1 MIHQIVLC
9 RLQPDAGPGEVE
21 NLMRQTRV
29 RLLKIP
35 EFRTVTCGKPVESG
49 ADWGF
54 FFAAD
59 FENLDK
65 MRLGQK
71 SITYT
76 RYEREIL
83 TVHVAE
89 RQVLTYEL
97 EPGKDT
103 KYS

>member
-9 RLQPDAGPGEVE
+9 RLPADAAPGQVE
-21 NLMRQTRV
+21 SLMRQTRTW
-29 RLLKIP
+29 LLKIP
-35 EFRTVTCGKPVESG
+35 EFRTVICGKPTEPH
-49 ADWGF
+49 AEWGF

-71 SITYT
+71 SLTYT
-76 RYEREIL
+76 RFEREIL
-83 TVHVAE
+83 TPAIDG
-89 RQVLTYEL
+89 RRVLIYEL
-97 EPGKDT
+97 EPGKDI

>member
-9 RLQPDAGPGEVE
+9 RLRPDAAPGRVDD
-21 NLMRQTRV
+21 LMRQTRS

-35 EFRTVTCGKPVESG
+35 EFRTVACGKPVETEN
-49 ADWGF
+49 AWDF

-65 MRLGQK
+65 MRLGHK
-71 SITYT
+71 SVTYG
-76 RYEREIL
+76 RFEREVL
-83 TVHVAE
+83 TPHVAD
-89 RQVLTYEL
+89 RQTLTYEL
-97 EPGKDT
+97 EPGKDI

>member
-1 MIHQIVLC
+1 
-9 RLQPDAGPGEVE
+9 
-21 NLMRQTRV
+21 MRQTRA

-35 EFRTVTCGKPVESG
+35 EFRTVICGKPVG
-49 ADWGF
+49 PDHGWDF

-71 SITYT
+71 SVTYT
-76 RYEREIL
+76 RFEREVL
-83 TVHVAE
+83 VPHVAE
-89 RQVLTYEL
+89 RQTLSYEL
-97 EPGKDT
+97 EPGKDP